1 MFTIA
6 NFSLESAAI
15 FTFSKQTQ
23 SQIRSSFD
31 RCFWFNDSMTAT
43 MFENHAVE
51 YFLVDG
57 KTLMKYVAEND
68 QNVVAI
74 FPKLAME
81 NEYWIQ
87 LKTREY
93 PSHGV
98 KVLAYNINN
107 IKAAFNED
115 SSKEDQPTTTANSPL
130 AKNKAKK
137 KLFQED
143 DNPTTT
149 SEETQ

>member
-1 MFTIA
+1 
-6 NFSLESAAI
+6 
-15 FTFSKQTQ
+15 
-23 SQIRSSFD
+23 
-31 RCFWFNDSMTAT
+31 MTAT
-43 MFENHAVE
+43 MFEKHSVE
-51 YFLVDG
+51 YFLFDG
-57 KTLMKYVAEND
+57 KTLMEYAAEND
-68 QNVVAI
+68 QNVVPI
-74 FPKLAME
+74 FPKLALE

-107 IKAAFNED
+107 IKPAFNED

-130 AKNKAKK
+130 ANKAK

-143 DNPTTT
+143 DNPITT